1 MVCFLCISVLLFR
14 TIRQRN
20 SRSCLVKK
28 ATDLTY
34 IFIAMICNDSE
45 ETATQKTHAFRARCK
60 KTEVCIVCSRHK
72 AVASQTKNK

>member
-1 MVCFLCISVLLFR
+1 MVCFLCISSPPPSHHKTEDFK
-14 TIRQRN
+14 
-20 SRSCLVKK
+20 SCLVKK

-72 AVASQTKNK
+72 AAASQTKNK